1 MSGQMLASAAALL
14 LAASTAQTDPVSI
27 SSPGFEW
34 GALERTDG
42 RSDDRFRDVYRLNA
56 QAGAALMIVA
66 DGDAIA
72 LLVTIEGAGF
82 RASSGPETNGRAEL
96 EVSLP
101 REGDYLITVTS
112 VEANQT
118 GEYGLSVLASCSAPG
133 YLNSVGVCVRP

>member
-1 MSGQMLASAAALL
+1 MSGQIFTSAASLL
-14 LAASTAQTDPVSI
+14 LAAFTGQSDPVNI

-42 RSDDRFRDVYRLNA
+42 RSDDRFRDVYRLHA
-56 QAGAALMIVA
+56 PAGAALMIAA
-66 DGDAIA
+66 DSDSIA
-72 LLVTIEGAGF
+72 LVATIEGEGF

-96 EVSLP
+96 DVSLP

-112 VEANQT
+112 AEANQT